1 MAGRAEPGRG
11 TGVPTWLE
19 RRTGITPVINA
30 SLHVRIPISA
40 ETFYFG
46 GITLFLFMVQAVTGT
61 LLALYY
67 QPTPE
72 AAYDSVKFITS
83 DVSFGWLIRS
93 VHHWGANLMILFVVL
108 HMIRIF
114 LQAAYKYP
122 RELVWIVGG
131 GLFVITV
138 GFGFTG
144 YLLPWD
150 QKAFWATTVGT
161 EIAGSVPIVGDIALQ
176 MLRGGAD
183 VTGATLTRFFGAHV
197 LVLPISLAALL
208 ALHLL
213 MVHQLGLAS
222 RKHPDRRPE
231 RARRWRRGAVE
242 PAVST
247 AEAVAVSVDATPAA
261 ALTEDPAPATA
272 TTAAAVEPAPDA
284 PGAPASGTATA
295 AVATAPVAVA
305 SADQPERLR
314 PFWPNYILDE
324 LIAWYAVIA
333 ILVVLASVFPAGLE
347 PKADPLSTPAHIKPE
362 WYFLFLYEL
371 LKMVPRLVGVLA
383 PIIGLGIVVLL
394 PVLDRNPE
402 TRARK
407 RPFALLGIT
416 LILIGVA
423 VLTWMGMS

>member
-61 LLALYY
+61 LLSLYY

-197 LVLPISLAALL
+197 LVLPISLAGLL

-231 RARRWRRGAVE
+231 RAKRPRRARVE
-242 PAVST
+242 PAVIE
-247 AEAVAVSVDATPAA
+247 AEAMAMA
-261 ALTEDPAPATA
+261 EDPAG
-272 TTAAAVEPAPDA
+272 AAAEPAPAAHHSGASDA
-284 PGAPASGTATA
+284 APT
-295 AVATAPVAVA
+295 AVATA
-305 SADQPERLR
+305 DKPERLR

-362 WYFLFLYEL
+362 WYFLFLYDL

-383 PIIGLGIVVLL
+383 PIIGLGIVVML

-407 RPFALLGIT
+407 RPFALLAIT
-416 LILIGVA
+416 VILIGVA
-423 VLTWMGMS
+423 VLTWMGMR